1 MVQIRF
7 TAAALIAAAVIA
19 PAVAN
24 SLYPEDSLATRE
36 FADEVDE
43 YFTREYDLDIRE
55 FDELVERD
63 PFFRKVKQ
71 WWANRKAKKAAAA
84 AGAAEG
90 TVEGR
95 EFIDDEELM
104 AREFDEFFQRE
115 LEDLMER
122 EPFLGFGK
130 LKKWIKGG
138 NKAAPSGDY
147 SENNAREFEEDIEAR
162 DFDEDFEARDF
173 EEDIEARDFEEDIEA
188 RDFEEDIEAREYEE
202 VLERYFDDLYERELG
217 EEIEVLER
225 DFTGEELAE
234 REFDSD
240 LFEREDADELV
251 AREPFNIK
259 QWWNNLWH
267 PKKKGDK
274 KHDKKA
280 AAPKPTSTPAATEA
294 AEGSSNEARDFEIDE
309 LD

>member
-43 YFTREYDLDIRE
+43 YFTREYDLDSRE

-71 WWANRKAKKAAAA
+71 WWANRKAQKAAAA

-147 SENNAREFEEDIEAR
+147 SENNARE
-162 DFDEDFEARDF
+162 F

-274 KHDKKA
+274 KA